1 VLLDVRLTRK
11 NHAREARKIAL
22 EENEW
27 ERKVVNTLFL
37 K

>member
-1 VLLDVRLTRK
+1 VRLTRK
-11 NHAREARKIAL
+11 NHAREASMVAL

-27 ERKVVNTLFL
+27 ERKVVNTIFL